1 MLREYTVLVGKLS
14 NYQNKQMLSKRAKE
28 VIDRPKKSNKKQ
40 AKLPA
45 AGVDPAIEDGDTT
58 QTVLHHNGKMLV
70 LPINYFSYSS
80 LTQLLR
86 NPLIFKMK
94 YIFKIYTSNTGVSGV
109 VGRACHEALKFY
121 YGGNEDVVVPVD
133 GDEARGEA
141 TAYGLDYLVKYP
153 DAGIDFGKTGTR
165 EDMMKSYAQM
175 MDNYWKEEPV
185 YQTVLM
191 CEKKLEN
198 EMRTMDGQLLPLP
211 GKGIPDLVVEEGEYL
226 DIIDTKFVKSFTDHS
241 TEDYIK
247 IVQAMML
254 FHLLYAETGRK
265 ARRVIFREIKGPINA
280 VCKEYKDGTC
290 DKEHD
295 EEGRHSQFSDYIIP
309 CDHEAYH
316 ILFYNLYNDA
326 VKFISNPDAIYLPNL
341 SDMFDGEQAGLIYA
355 QGLISADMSDVEV
368 MHKVRDVA
376 LTTKKFVTSRTDKV
390 ENKNLL
396 PDEKIKMKLGEFGIP
411 IEPVETVVGASVT
424 QYRFKVSSGVR
435 MSTFAKHKADIA
447 KVLEAK
453 SDIRILAPIPG
464 TSLVGIEVANETRQ
478 AVKLTKE
485 HLVMGTLTIPV
496 GVDVN
501 GKAVQVLLSEMP
513 HLLIAGATGS
523 GKSVIIH
530 AIITALIKQM
540 NADDMQMV
548 LIDPKRVE
556 LVAFAKIPH
565 LKGRKIIYEYD
576 DGVRALLNLT
586 DIMEERY
593 QLLEKHACRNIDE
606 YHKKG
611 KKMPYIVVVIDEFAD
626 FMLRSK
632 IEEKSNK
639 EKSYSS
645 RSVDWLRQ
653 EAKTREIRLE
663 LPDEISNTEYK
674 KMLIEALEKFDSAD
688 EMKRADAN
696 VEILIVRLAQMA
708 RAIGIHL
715 IIATQRPSVDVIT
728 GLIKA
733 NMPTRIALTTSSPVD
748 SQVILGEPGAE
759 KLTGKGDMI
768 FMHPSQGKVRLQGFL
783 AE

>member
-1 MLREYTVLVGKLS
+1 MLS
-14 NYQNKQMLSKRAKE
+14 NKAKE
-28 VIDRPKKSNKKQ
+28 VIGRPKKSNKKQ
-40 AKLPA
+40 GKLEI
-45 AGVDPAIEDGDTT
+45 GVDLATGKDESVTSIITPA
-58 QTVLHHNGKMLV
+58 GKMIT
-70 LPINYFSYSS
+70 LPIDHLSQSA
-80 LTQLLR
+80 LLQLLR

-94 YIFKIYTSNTGVSGV
+94 YVLKIYTSNTGVSGI

-121 YGGNEDVVVPVD
+121 YGGNPDVVVPVD
-133 GDEARGEA
+133 PDEARGEA
-141 TAYGLDYLVKYP
+141 TAFGLDYIDKYP
-153 DAGIDFGKTGTR
+153 DGGIEYGKNGTR
-165 EDMMKSYAQM
+165 EDMLQRYTKM
-175 MDNYWKEEPV
+175 MDNYWAEEPHYHKV
-185 YQTVLM
+185 IM
-191 CEKKLEN
+191 SEKKLKQEIH
-198 EMRTMDGQLLPLP
+198 TMDGQLLPLP
-211 GKGIPDLVVEEGEYL
+211 AVTIPDLVVENPDETW
-226 DIIDTKFVKSFTDHS
+226 DIVDTKFVSSFTS
-241 TEDYIK
+241 SESEDYEK
-247 IVQAMML
+247 IIQAMFL
-254 FHLLYAETGRK
+254 FHVVKEETGRYAQK
-265 ARRVIFREIKGPINA
+265 VIFREVKGPTNKK
-280 VCKEYKDGTC
+280 CENPTTC
-290 DKEHD
+290 GEEHD
-295 EEGRHSQFSDYIIP
+295 SQFRHSQIKDYVVP
-309 CDHEAYH
+309 CDHQPYH
-316 ILFYNLYNDA
+316 MIFYNLYRDA
-326 VKFISNPDAIYLPNL
+326 VKFLSSPDAIYLPNL

-355 QGLISADMSDVEV
+355 QGLLSSDMSDVEV

-376 LTTKKFVTSRTDKV
+376 LVTKKFITPRVESV

-396 PDEKIKMKLGEFGIP
+396 PEEKIKMKLAEFGIP
-411 IEPVETVVGASVT
+411 VEPVETVVGASVT

-435 MSTFAKHKADIA
+435 MTTFAKHKADIA

-453 SDIRILAPIPG
+453 ADIRILAPIPG
-464 TSLVGIEVANETRQ
+464 TSLIGIEMGNEVRI

-485 HLVMGTLTIPV
+485 HLVIGTLTIPV

-501 GKAVQVLLSEMP
+501 GKAMQVLLSEMP

-540 NADDMQMV
+540 THDDMQLV

-556 LVAFAKIPH
+556 LVAFANVKH

-586 DIMEERY
+586 DVMEERY
-593 QLLEKHACRNIDE
+593 QLLEKSACRNIDE

-632 IEEKSNK
+632 IEEKENK
-639 EKSYSS
+639 QKSYGS
-645 RSVDWLRQ
+645 RSIDWLISEHKKREIEIPDKGDVTRT
-653 EAKTREIRLE
+653 EAKQILTESLE
-663 LPDEISNTEYK
+663 AY
-674 KMLIEALEKFDSAD
+674 DSKD

-708 RAIGIHL
+708 RAVGIHL

-783 AE
+783 AD